1 MLWLVTLLFWLLSLQ
16 LGQCFPQ
23 AHAHAGEHGTTSA
36 ATHAPLADD
45 CEPEHH
51 AHRQHT
57 TTDVIHRSTRGTTD
71 TTWSV
76 VFLENTFTGLFRSP
90 VHSSVHGSPGRD
102 PCLTGRA
109 LLIKICVTRT

>member
-23 AHAHAGEHGTTSA
+23 AHAHAGEHVATSA
-36 ATHAPLADD
+36 VTHAPLTGD

-51 AHRQHT
+51 AHQQHT
-57 TTDVIHRSTRGTTD
+57 TTDAVHRGTRGATD
-71 TTWSV
+71 TTWSAIPV
-76 VFLENTFTGLFRSP
+76 ENTFTGLFRSP
-90 VHSSVHGSPGRD
+90 VHSLDYGSPGRD

-109 LLIKICVTRT
+109 LLIEICVTRT